1 MSNGMGNIIAGN
13 TRENPQ
19 ETSLNKVKQ
28 FSYTPISEIENLEKD
43 ANQEKINKETHA
55 LKSSVETMQ
64 YGNNQLISLE
74 YLKDSPLKETILSV
88 LTHQDFDQVAE
99 LQNKSPEQR
108 VELIFRKINIGLT
121 RFYARKFNLTPEQGV
136 PPYLE
141 KVVLPATEWFLMD
154 LLGKTGQKMN
164 VNFLASLSEMS
175 FEKVGQIFQDIKTFS
190 DSFMLPFA
198 QAKALLNLSDFLAL
212 PKNRQELEKL
222 DSPYDFY
229 EKVMKNPVW
238 TKELVSE
245 PVKAG
250 DQDKKV
256 NIHELKRGDFG
267 LTSSSELSEAEQQQH
282 LETEKEKIKQEI

>member
-1 MSNGMGNIIAGN
+1 MSLNNTAENI
-13 TRENPQ
+13 Q
-19 ETSLNKVKQ
+19 ETSLNKVEQ
-28 FSYTPISEIENLEKD
+28 FSNASTFNQLEGEVQKNLATQATK
-43 ANQEKINKETHA
+43 QEKAKLTS
-55 LKSSVETMQ
+55 KVETMQ
-64 YGNNQLISLE
+64 YEKNELISLA
-74 YLKDSPLKETILSV
+74 YLKDTPLKETMLSV
-88 LTHQDFDQVAE
+88 LAHQDFDQVAE

-136 PPYLE
+136 PSYLE
-141 KVVLPATEWFLMD
+141 KVILPATEWFLMD

-238 TKELVSE
+238 TKEPVSE
-245 PVKAG
+245 PVKAE

-267 LTSSSELSEAEQQQH
+267 LTPSSELSEAEQQQR
-282 LETEKEKIKQEI
+282 LKTEKEKIKQEI